1 MFIQN
6 SDPRVYRDP
15 EAQERERLTLLVE
28 KMGDVVD
35 ENGVVHA
42 HDILSMK
49 VREQVKKDQRKT
61 LTYIDNDDD
70 EFELLFKYFET
81 LKTY

>member
-1 MFIQN
+1 M
-6 SDPRVYRDP
+6 YRDP